1 MQRTDSQEILNMKD
15 NKEKFDLLA
24 IDDLAEVLPKLID
37 WAIRIKNDEEALFD
51 FKPLDGM
58 TIGSIYEKPSTRTRV
73 SFEVG
78 VGRLGGQPL
87 TLLANDI
94 QLGKSESIADTAA
107 VLSRYVD
114 CITYRCFGHDD
125 VSELAKHASVPV
137 INALSDMH
145 HPCQAAADMMTI
157 VERSANEN
165 GHVAWIGD
173 GNNVLHD
180 LVLASA
186 ILGFDV
192 KYATP
197 NGFEPNEGVM
207 SKALE
212 IAKRT
217 GSKIEGFDDPGAAIS
232 GAGVVYTDVFVSMGE
247 EGLSGKLESFREFQ
261 VNEELV
267 SKADDNYLFMHCLP
281 AHRGEEVTDG
291 VIDSSNSVVFDQAE
305 NRMWAQ
311 MSILTFLCN
320 EQAWETYWELR

>member
-1 MQRTDSQEILNMKD
+1 MND
-15 NKEKFDLLA
+15 NKEKFDLLS

-114 CITYRCFGHDD
+114 CITYRCFGHND

-212 IAKRT
+212 IAKRS
-217 GSKIEGFDDPGAAIS
+217 GSKIEGFDDPVAAIS